1 MSKLTLPSCSVLLLS
16 ALAGCS
22 MLAPPPAELD
32 VRMTRPTAHMAY
44 VVALRPMRQDV
55 PINELHSW
63 EIRVTSA
70 AGVPVPHARIGF
82 DGGMPQHHHGFPTSP
97 RVTEEL
103 GDGRYRLDGMKF
115 SMTGWWEMKLTIDS
129 EIGPDQVTFN
139 TVIATPAARVAVAVA
154 SAR

>member
-1 MSKLTLPSCSVLLLS
+1 MSRLTLLSCSILLLS
-16 ALAGCS
+16 TLAGCS
-22 MLAPPPAELD
+22 MFAPPPTDLD
-32 VRMTRPTAHMAY
+32 VRMTRPSERLSY
-44 VVALRPMRQDV
+44 VVSMRPMREAA
-55 PINELHSW
+55 INELHSW
-63 EIRVTSA
+63 EIQVNSA

-115 SMTGWWEMKLTIDS
+115 SMSGWWEMKLTIDS
-129 EIGPDQVTFN
+129 AIGADKVTFN

>member
-1 MSKLTLPSCSVLLLS
+1 MSRLSTSACSIVLLS

-22 MLAPPPAELD
+22 MFAPPPSDLD
-32 VRMTRPTAHMAY
+32 VRMTRPSEHQAY
-44 VVALRPMRQDV
+44 VVSMRPMRQA

-63 EIRVTSA
+63 EITVISA
-70 AGVPVPHARIGF
+70 AGLPVPHARIGF

-97 RVTEEL
+97 RVTAEL

-129 EIGPDQVTFN
+129 AIGADNVTFN
-139 TVIATPAARVAVAVA
+139 NVIAAPEAPVTVA

>member
-1 MSKLTLPSCSVLLLS
+1 MSRLSIFSCSILLVS

-22 MLAPPPAELD
+22 MFAPPPADLD
-32 VRMTRPTAHMAY
+32 VRMTRPSEHAAY
-44 VVALRPMRQDV
+44 VVSMRPLRPQV
-55 PINELHSW
+55 AINELHSW
-63 EIRVTSA
+63 EIKVTSA
-70 AGVPVPHARIGF
+70 AGQPVQHARIGF

-129 EIGPDQVTFN
+129 AIGADKVTFN
-139 TVIATPAARVAVAVA
+139 TVIEAPGAPVTVA